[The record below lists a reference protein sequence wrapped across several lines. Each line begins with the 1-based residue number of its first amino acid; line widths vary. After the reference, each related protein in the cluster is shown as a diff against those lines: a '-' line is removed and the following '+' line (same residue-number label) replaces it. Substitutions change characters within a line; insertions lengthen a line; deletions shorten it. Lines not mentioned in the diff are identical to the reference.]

1 MSPFAPSDPA
11 LCNLRTVAKTV
22 SGFAEQRKIKVLS
35 EELFYNAQSQGFRVL
50 LIDRPFVGGTE
61 VWHSLPMMRSH
72 PVRWQYSGILS
83 TAWCR

>member
-1 MSPFAPSDPA
+1 MSPIRSRSD
-11 LCNLRTVAKTV
+11 LRY

-61 VWHSLPMMRSH
+61 VWHSLPMMLVPSLCDGSI
-72 PVRWQYSGILS
+72 VVY
-83 TAWCR
+83 